1 MLIFNTTYLVENE
14 FYPQWI
20 NWVQASLIPFM
31 MSTADFSEPQIA
43 KVLTGES
50 VKETSYSVQFKI
62 SDKSKLNDWMQKHG
76 EDFSQLC
83 TAKFGNHVLYFSTL
97 LELITDYD
105 K

>member
-20 NWVQASLIPFM
+20 NWVQESLIPFM
-31 MSTADFSEPQIA
+31 MSTAGFSEPQIA
-43 KVLTGES
+43 KVLSGES

-62 SDKSKLNDWMQKHG
+62 SDKSALNDWMRQYG
-76 EDFSQLC
+76 EDFAKLC
-83 TAKFGNHVLYFSTL
+83 SANFGNHVLFFSTM
-97 LELITDYD
+97 LELISDD

>member
-62 SDKSKLNDWMQKHG
+62 SDKSKLNDWMQKL
-76 EDFSQLC
+76 EKISLNF
-83 TAKFGNHVLYFSTL
+83 VLQNL
-97 LELITDYD
+97 AITFFTFQPCSN
-105 K
+105 